1 MEIRELLPSEKGYIN
16 DIAEYEEQIFGDGGI
31 GRWTIMPFIRYGK
44 VYILLEDEEIVS
56 AAEIMRTF
64 DTKEAYIYGFFTREK
79 FLKKGYG
86 SVLLD
91 FVIKEMKE
99 LGVEALTLTVDP
111 QNTKAV
117 NLYLKHGF
125 EKAGILTEE
134 YGEGEDRLYMRAEI
148 QPDKSTFEKGTE

>member
-31 GRWTIMPFIRYGK
+31 GRWTIMPFIRYGR

-64 DTKEAYIYGFFTREK
+64 DTKDAYIYGFFTKEK
-79 FLKKGYG
+79 FSRKGYG
-86 SVLLD
+86 SVLLN
-91 FVIKEMKE
+91 FIINEMEKS
-99 LGVEALTLTVDP
+99 GIEAVTLTVDP
-111 QNTKAV
+111 ENEKAV

-125 EKAGILTEE
+125 EKAELLTEE
-134 YGEGEDRLYMRAEI
+134 YGENEDRLYMRLELA
-148 QPDKSTFEKGTE
+148 